1 MWLRRLSI
9 FVVLVVAATVAA
21 AVILATRSAPAPA
34 SAEGELVNVTLN
46 IPADVRQNPCNGEFV
61 NLSGRLHIVF
71 SVRTDSQGG
80 YHVTQQTDEA
90 ARGTG
95 LTSGDTYVGSDN
107 KMESWDA
114 KPPFPQVYT
123 TTHSIL
129 LASNGNAPNF
139 LFLYVLHTTVTA
151 AGVPSATVDQFQTK
165 CTP

>member
-1 MWLRRLSI
+1 MLRRLSLI
-9 FVVLVVAATVAA
+9 GVLVVAASVAA
-21 AVILATRSAPAPA
+21 VVVLATRSTPAPA

-61 NLSGRLHIVF
+61 NLSGRLHIVL
-71 SVRTDSQGG
+71 SVRTDNAGG
-80 YHVTQQTDEA
+80 YHVTQQTDEV

-95 LTSGDTYVGSDN
+95 LTSGDTYVASDN

-114 KPPFPQVYT
+114 KPPFPQIYT

-129 LASNGNAPNF
+129 LASNGTAPNF
-139 LFLYVLHTTVTA
+139 LFLYAVHTTVTA
-151 AGVPSATVDQFQTK
+151 AGIPSATVDNFQTR